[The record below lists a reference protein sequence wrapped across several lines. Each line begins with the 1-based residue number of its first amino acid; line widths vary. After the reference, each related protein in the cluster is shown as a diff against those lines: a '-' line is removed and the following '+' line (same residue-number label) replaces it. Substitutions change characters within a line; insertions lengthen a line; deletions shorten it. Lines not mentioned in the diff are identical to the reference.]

1 MAGSAIN
8 EPRAW
13 YNDTDGQH
21 LKTRP
26 TNSPS
31 DPLNV
36 YLVNAS
42 GATPVLEYNGISS
55 LAGGALTNI
64 LSYTVP
70 AGKTLQLHKVEVS
83 GANTAKYQVEI
94 NSVVKGVRRTYWGK
108 FNADFEFNNFQV
120 GEGLVVRVRVIHSRP
135 MVADF
140 DATLIGALV

>member
-1 MAGSAIN
+1 MAGDLID

-13 YNDTDGQH
+13 YNDTNGQH
-21 LKTRP
+21 LRTRP

-36 YLVNAS
+36 FIVSAN

-55 LAGGALTNI
+55 LSSGALTTI

-70 AGKTLQLHKVEVS
+70 AGKTLQLFKIEVS
-83 GANTAKYQVEI
+83 GGNTAKYQVEI

-108 FNADFEFNNFQV
+108 FNADFEFNNHQV
-120 GEGLVVRVRVIHSRP
+120 GEGVVVRVRVIHSRP
-135 MVADF
+135 QVSDF
-140 DATLIGALV
+140 DATLIGALL

>member
-1 MAGSAIN
+1 MAGDLID

-13 YNDTDGQH
+13 YTDAEGQH

-26 TNSPS
+26 SNDPS

-36 YLVNAS
+36 FLVNAS

-55 LAGGALTNI
+55 LANGSLTNI

-83 GANTAKYQVEI
+83 GGNTAKYQVEI
-94 NSVVKGVRRTYWGK
+94 NSVVKGIRRTYWGR
-108 FNADFEFNNFQV
+108 FNADFEFNNYQV

-135 MVADF
+135 MAADF
-140 DATLIGALV
+140 DATLIGALI